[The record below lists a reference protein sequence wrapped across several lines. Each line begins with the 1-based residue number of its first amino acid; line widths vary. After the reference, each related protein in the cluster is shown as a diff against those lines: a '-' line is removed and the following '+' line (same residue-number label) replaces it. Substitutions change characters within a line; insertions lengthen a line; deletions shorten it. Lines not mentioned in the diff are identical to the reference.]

1 MKWFKWFSKRG
12 SQMRVLEKM
21 LFRGLKITIRQVMI
35 IKKMIPVG
43 LLMIVSHILLNA
55 RQIVD
60 KVDLKECAVLTT
72 YIIWPDGRQNISIN
86 LQTGRPITRKQI
98 EQYPQGKGLF
108 NVKWPYSQMIF
119 PVNPWSRSHERPIW
133 LSAMQSAGLNNLQL
147 ICKKENPRVFSY
159 ISEISAHFGEENFK
173 L

>member
-72 YIIWPDGRQNISIN
+72 YIIWPDVRQNISIN

-108 NVKWPYSQMIF
+108 NVKWPYSQMIL